1 MGRIA
6 VVAYRPKAGK
16 TDELRALVQK
26 HLPVLQQEE
35 LVTERPSVIMQA
47 ADDTI
52 VEVFEWASSEA
63 IEKAHDNPAVVAMW
77 QDFDK
82 VCDYV
87 PIADVAEARSV
98 FSEFTP
104 LN

>member
-1 MGRIA
+1 MGRI
-6 VVAYRPKAGK
+6 VLVAYRPKTGK
-16 TDELRALVQK
+16 AEELKALMQK
-26 HLPVLQQEE
+26 HLPVLQQEG
-35 LVTERPSVIMQA
+35 LVTDRPSILMQA

-63 IEKAHDNPAVVAMW
+63 IEKAHNSPAVQALW
-77 QDFDK
+77 QEFAR

-87 PIADVAEARSV
+87 PIADVQEAGSV